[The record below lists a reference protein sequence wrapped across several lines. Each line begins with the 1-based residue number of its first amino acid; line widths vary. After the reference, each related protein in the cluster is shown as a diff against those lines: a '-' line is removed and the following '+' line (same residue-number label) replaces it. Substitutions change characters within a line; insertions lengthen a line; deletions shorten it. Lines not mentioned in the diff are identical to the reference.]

1 MIVDFAIVN
10 LKFTTILYTCVSYVS
25 ISVCEMR
32 ALYDSDSETINNLL
46 YNQMLV
52 GPQRLYYLDTQ
63 LL

>member
-32 ALYDSDSETINNLL
+32 ALYDSETINNLQ